1 MIPTIGI
8 EADWLSSLKPCRI
21 TLICLAVLCLT
32 GCNTPWTGPLTSQGQ
47 YYLEFEH
54 DDLTRSFQLHIPT
67 DYSGEV
73 SVPLHFDIHPWYTNA
88 YLMEWMTDMRSAS
101 DTSGFILVQPN
112 GIDNS
117 WNAGPKC
124 CSPANE
130 DGIDDVGV
138 IRAITEELIAKG
150 LNIDLKRVFLD
161 GMSNGGYLSNRIACE
176 DPELVA
182 GIAVV
187 VGSMGYD
194 SVDQCQPSTPVP
206 VLMISGGDDNL
217 ASREETFNRWLV
229 LNNCKNSTSETIGV
243 FSCETFTDCD
253 AGVETTHCVGAGV
266 GHCWP
271 GTDFFFYGCNRDLDA
286 SSYILDFFSRI
297 NSG

>member
-1 MIPTIGI
+1 M
-8 EADWLSSLKPCRI
+8 
-21 TLICLAVLCLT
+21 
-32 GCNTPWTGPLTSQGQ
+32 TSQGQ

-54 DDLTRSFQLHIPT
+54 DGLTRSFQLHIPANYT
-67 DYSGEV
+67 GET
-73 SVPLHFDIHPWYTNA
+73 SVPLHFDIHPWHTNA

-130 DGIDDVGV
+130 DGVDDVGV
-138 IRAITEELIAKG
+138 IRAIADELFAKG
-150 LNIDLKRVFLD
+150 LNIDTNRVFLD

-176 DPELVA
+176 DQNLVA

-187 VGSMGYD
+187 VGSIGYD
-194 SVDQCQPSTPVP
+194 SVNQCQPSMPVP

-229 LNNCKNSTSETIGV
+229 LNNCKTSTSESFGV
-243 FSCETFTDCD
+243 FTCETFNDCD

-266 GHCWP
+266 GHC
-271 GTDFFFYGCNRDLDA
+271 
-286 SSYILDFFSRI
+286 
-297 NSG
+297 